1 MTGMMNIKGVIQMA
15 KKGRISKKQLLAVL
29 VAAAE
34 QDVYPELSKQAAKV
48 IDGYERGDILV
59 LENEMPL

>member
-1 MTGMMNIKGVIQMA
+1 MMNIKGVIQMA

>member
-1 MTGMMNIKGVIQMA
+1 MA
-15 KKGRISKKQLLAVL
+15 KRGRISKKQLLAVL

-34 QDVYPELSKQAAKV
+34 QDVYPELAKQAVKV

-59 LENEMPL
+59 LESEMPL